1 MYKAGTWHSH
11 SIKCAARHLGFLSL
25 PELDQVQNC
34 IICAWQQQHVDLN
47 CCLCPPRH
55 PNHVIFQMVWVVYF
69 HIRIPGLHQ
78 ARFIRPLKRV
88 SLSMFLPQWTLM
100 PGTCLRCIKYL
111 GRAIVDH
118 PRAACHA
125 EPNKVLFHSYD
136 VSRNSYRSDIKK
148 GSPMPRWS
156 RHMKFVNC
164 CDIQVSSYLCSIRDN
179 CF

>member
-1 MYKAGTWHSH
+1 MLQGTLAFSH
-11 SIKCAARHLGFLSL
+11 C
-25 PELDQVQNC
+25 
-34 IICAWQQQHVDLN
+34 LN
-47 CCLCPPRH
+47 WTRSKIVSSVHGSSNMWTWTVVYAH
-55 PNHVIFQMVWVVYF
+55 PGIPIMWYFKMVWVVYF
-69 HIRIPGLHQ
+69 HIQIPGLHQ

-100 PGTCLRCIKYL
+100 LGACLRCIKYL

-156 RHMKFVNC
+156 STSVCLHE
-164 CDIQVSSYLCSIRDN
+164 IWELLWHSGQLLCSIWDN